1 MLVFVRRLLSLFL
14 GSVALASFLA
24 ALALCCLPPTA
35 SADDGRNGPLIVSN
49 CFFDCWC
56 DPFASWPNCSFF
68 LCNQPGEC
76 TQVCNCA
83 QRGGTWTT
91 CVCRAK

>member
-56 DPFASWPNCSFF
+56 DALAW
-68 LCNQPGEC
+68 
-76 TQVCNCA
+76 V
-83 QRGGTWTT
+83 RGAGRG
-91 CVCRAK
+91 VFCRARALGWAGVGSSLAG